1 MSWAVVWF
9 ARAAVDVVV
18 GERWSVAAV
27 VAVVVAV
34 AGDTSGRICVG
45 VDDGL
50 LGMIFGV
57 GSETGCLIWVD
68 ESFGR
73 RCLSTQYLRT
83 CWVGKSCYGSAAGR
97 W

>member
-18 GERWSVAAV
+18 GKRWSVAAV
-27 VAVVVAV
+27 VAVVVAA
-34 AGDTSGRICVG
+34 AGDMSGGTYVG
-45 VDDGL
+45 VADGL

-57 GSETGCLIWVD
+57 GPENGCLIWF
-68 ESFGR
+68 ESFG

-83 CWVGKSCYGSAAGR
+83 CWVGKSCYGSAVGR